1 MPGRTRANEFLR
13 QQKRLQFCRRKR
25 LRFSFARNKDGIFGV
40 ILSRFC
46 STKTE
51 KNTKQRK
58 YEKYFSKK
66 GQKMRIFDDIYIV
79 RFRTYSLERS

>member
-13 QQKRLQFCRRKR
+13 QQKRLHTCRRKR
-25 LRFSFARNKDGIFGV
+25 LRFSFARNKDGVFGV
-40 ILSRFC
+40 ILSIFR

-51 KNTKQRK
+51 KTRKKRK

-66 GQKMRIFDDIYIV
+66 GQKTRIFDDIYIV
-79 RFRTYSLERS
+79 RFRT

>member
-13 QQKRLQFCRRKR
+13 QQKRLHTCRRKR

-40 ILSRFC
+40 ILSRFR

-51 KNTKQRK
+51 KTRNSVNMKNIFQ
-58 YEKYFSKK
+58 KK
-66 GQKMRIFDDIYIV
+66 GKKCAFLTLYI
-79 RFRTYSLERS
+79 

>member
-1 MPGRTRANEFLR
+1 MPSRTRANEFLR

-40 ILSRFC
+40 ILSGFC

-51 KNTKQRK
+51 KQ
-58 YEKYFSKK
+58 EKIENIKNIF
-66 GQKMRIFDDIYIV
+66 QKRAKNAHF
-79 RFRTYSLERS
+79 

>member
-13 QQKRLQFCRRKR
+13 QQKRLHTCRRKR

-40 ILSRFC
+40 ILSRFR

-51 KNTKQRK
+51 KTRK
-58 YEKYFSKK
+58 SVNMKNIFKK

>member
-1 MPGRTRANEFLR
+1 MPSRTRANEFLR
-13 QQKRLQFCRRKR
+13 PQKRLHTCRRKR
-25 LRFSFARNKDGIFGV
+25 LRFSFARNKVGIFGV
-40 ILSRFC
+40 ISSRFR

-51 KNTKQRK
+51 KTRKKRK

-66 GQKMRIFDDIYIV
+66 GQKTRIFDVIYIV